1 MGVKWKNPVLAGSGH
16 RTENPLSPG
25 LLDSKS
31 KRREWFESTS
41 ERTMKKASSGCKL
54 EELGRMEESLTVFSL
69 NYSNF
74 LFEKAEIAQ
83 FERGLSFI
91 GYCAPKDEVS
101 FPSYKLKPF

>member
-83 FERGLSFI
+83 FESGLSFI
-91 GYCAPKDEVS
+91 G
-101 FPSYKLKPF
+101 